1 MKWRRKKWRRY
12 NIEKIW
18 KGKEIQ
24 METIWNGEDIKW
36 RRYEMEEIW
45 NWEDRKLW
53 NCNGERKMEKICRC
67 ASQDLC
73 IWSVWGIWLNRIFF
87 PETTNFPSHVRNMS
101 WVSMVRYIHFL
112 VKLTC
117 FPGASKHL
125 IWYIGN
131 FKHFGHSKYVHSK
144 IKRYVSKMTLHTF
157 SIASN

>member
-1 MKWRRKKWRRY
+1 
-12 NIEKIW
+12 
-18 KGKEIQ
+18 
-24 METIWNGEDIKW
+24 
-36 RRYEMEEIW
+36 MEEIW

-157 SIASN
+157 ELLHQIKIMHINPWFWRFSLFCSEPVNHLYFLLLLYSIVYST